1 MAGGDSE
8 LANFIQFS
16 LSTSSTLL
24 AVQVD
29 WADPEIEGYVTE
41 LMSNRNLHV
50 KNLPRGMSDRAI
62 RNFFN
67 GLTSGQHVE
76 SVVRRSAGVIL
87 TFLSPEA
94 AQTAMLQGA
103 GLAVGG
109 ERLEVSWWLDR
120 LNWYWT
126 W

>member
-1 MAGGDSE
+1 M
-8 LANFIQFS
+8 ANFIQFS

-29 WADPEIEGYVTE
+29 WQDPEIEGYVTKSE
-41 LMSNRNLHV
+41 DNRKLHV
-50 KNLPRGMSDRAI
+50 KNLPREMSDRAI

-67 GLTSGQHVE
+67 GLSSGQHVE

-94 AQTAMLQGA
+94 AQTAMLKGA
-103 GLAVGG
+103 GLAVEG